1 MRSKTS
7 SRTPIFLFVP
17 PNRAYL
23 ICLPHTIRD
32 FVDMTLGAYWT
43 KTKTFQ
49 SIMFS
54 TQYVRTL
61 SSNDESDLAFA
72 YHDRRKDFSGFMDR
86 AIKLAKAFQLVDNG
100 KNEIRKTYKWT
111 GVETRVSAK
120 R

>member
-1 MRSKTS
+1 
-7 SRTPIFLFVP
+7 
-17 PNRAYL
+17 
-23 ICLPHTIRD
+23 
-32 FVDMTLGAYWT
+32 MTLGAYWT

-100 KNEIRKTYKWT
+100 KTKLERHINGQEWKQEYRPKDRSK
-111 GVETRVSAK
+111 VDKVK
-120 R
+120 LLQQKVD